1 MIWEY
6 HSKIFLALTHRVTD
20 IRPIALFEMMPGL
33 ETLGTSLMAAG
44 LCLAKCICSQL
55 LKKHNKPLFTL
66 LLTGQERTMRHLCYQ
81 HRKLLQ
87 QLGHQEERQ
96 YKMTGC
102 NNQSYNLTLTLRGY
116 SGFKNPYSRLSFS
129 GFNIMFDHQR
139 VHVQNWLTRSF
150 LNSDNCS

>member
-6 HSKIFLALTHRVTD
+6 HSKIFLALTHRVTE
-20 IRPIALFEMMPGL
+20 IRPIRLFEMMPGL

-44 LCLAKCICSQL
+44 LCLA
-55 LKKHNKPLFTL
+55 KHNKPLFTL

-102 NNQSYNLTLTLRGY
+102 NN
-116 SGFKNPYSRLSFS
+116 
-129 GFNIMFDHQR
+129 
-139 VHVQNWLTRSF
+139 
-150 LNSDNCS
+150 